1 MDVKSIAP
9 AAVASLARS
18 PQGRGARP
26 AEPQAQP
33 RADQIRSEITGPLAQ
48 RILEDSGIKPAEI
61 GKYRVKLDIDDDSG
75 RVVAEVRDKESGELV
90 NEVPSRKLLRQ
101 AQMLKE
107 AVGMILDKPV

>member
-1 MDVKSIAP
+1 MDVKGITP
-9 AAVASLARS
+9 AAAASLART
-18 PQGRGARP
+18 PQARGSRP

-33 RADQIRSEITGPLAQ
+33 RTGEIRSELAGPLA
-48 RILEDSGIKPAEI
+48 RRVLEDSGIKPADI
-61 GKYRVKLDIDDDSG
+61 AKYRVKLDIDDDSG
-75 RVVAEVRDKESGELV
+75 RVVAEVRDKKSGELV